1 MENQRFEDSFREA
14 FNGAEIIP
22 SDSVWT
28 NIAQALDKNSGKKG
42 LLLLIQLLAAA
53 SLLYAMGITGTYYLH
68 KPQFE
73 NSQSIAQSTYKKPSQ
88 SKNEVQTT
96 EIIISNSNSTASKEK
111 SNLKTTSIESTQGEA
126 LPVSVITDKLID
138 VKAPEISNEYKFDQR
153 TPPRLVDVQQPKL
166 VLPVST
172 EPDPDPG
179 IVLLARLKDEERKY
193 QPEKKRSNEKL
204 WTSIGVGAG
213 SFNPSSS
220 TSTTSSPNMK
230 TLSSS
235 STTTS
240 TSPSMGTSY
249 SVGISVATRITD
261 RIVLQGGISYLSQNA
276 EFTSSTSIMDMR
288 AALSEHADGEEET
301 TNTSAYKVRSASQ
314 YMSIPVQAGYVII
327 DQDFAVQL
335 NGGISTDV
343 FIQNTLTP
351 ENEQERV
358 THRSGNDS
366 PYRTINFS
374 GLLGTELSYKVGD
387 HYRIGVNPGLR
398 YALNS
403 IYKTEG
409 ATEVSPVTFDVAL
422 RFRYIF
428 K

>member
-28 NIAQALDKNSGKKG
+28 NITVALDKNSGKKG

-68 KPQFE
+68 KPQVE
-73 NSQSIAQSTYKKPSQ
+73 NSQPIAQNTYKKPLQ
-88 SKNEVQTT
+88 RKREIPAA
-96 EIIISNSNSTASKEK
+96 EIIISDLNSISKDK
-111 SNLKTTSIESTQGEA
+111 ANLKTTLTEFTPEQA
-126 LPVSVITDKLID
+126 LPVSVITDKLRE
-138 VKAPEISNEYKFDQR
+138 VEAPEINKEFQLDLPTAPQ
-153 TPPRLVDVQQPKL
+153 LADVQQPNR

-172 EPDPDPG
+172 APDPG

-193 QPEKKRSNEKL
+193 QPKKKRSTEKL
-204 WTSIGVGAG
+204 WTSIGVGVG

-220 TSTTSSPNMK
+220 TSIANASSMR

-235 STTTS
+235 STTS
-240 TSPSMGTSY
+240 SASSSVGTSY
-249 SVGISVATRITD
+249 TIGINVATKVTE
-261 RIVLQGGISYLSQNA
+261 RIVLQGGVSYLGQNA
-276 EFTSSTSIMDMR
+276 EFTSSTAIVDKR
-288 AALSEHADGEEET
+288 AILSDHTDGVEEMT
-301 TNTSAYKVRSASQ
+301 TTSLYKVRSASQ
-314 YMSIPVQAGYVII
+314 YMSIPLQAGYII
-327 DQDFAVQL
+327 VDQDFAVQF

-387 HYRIGVNPGLR
+387 HYRITVNPGLR

-409 ATEVSPVTFDVAL
+409 TTEISPVTFDVAL

>member
-1 MENQRFEDSFREA
+1 MKNQRFDDSFREA

-28 NIAQALDKNSGKKG
+28 NIERDLEKNSGKKG

-53 SLLYAMGITGTYYLH
+53 SLLYAMGVTGTYYLH
-68 KPQFE
+68 RPQFE
-73 NSQSIAQSTYKKPSQ
+73 KSQSVALNTYEAPSQ
-88 SKNEVQTT
+88 SKDETSKA
-96 EIIISNSNSTASKEK
+96 ERIPDSKPTATKEYSKLNVRAK
-111 SNLKTTSIESTQGEA
+111 SVGILPKEESTET
-126 LPVSVITDKLID
+126 VIIEMVET
-138 VKAPEISNEYKFDQR
+138 KAPEIRNESHVQLG
-153 TPPRLVDVQQPKL
+153 TLSPLEEVQQQQFTP
-166 VLPVST
+166 PVST
-172 EPDPDPG
+172 EPDPG
-179 IVLLARLKDEERKY
+179 AVLLSRLKDEERKY
-193 QPEKKRSNEKL
+193 QPKKKRSNEKL

-220 TSTTSSPNMK
+220 TSTTSSPSMK

-240 TSPSMGTSY
+240 ASPSMGMSY
-249 SVGISVATRITD
+249 SIGISLATRITD
-261 RIVLQGGISYLSQNA
+261 RIVLQGGISYLGQNA
-276 EFTSSTSIMDMR
+276 EFTSSTAIMENR
-288 AALSEHADGEEET
+288 VALNEHADAAEEVT
-301 TNTSAYKVRSASQ
+301 TTSPYKVRSASQ
-314 YMSIPVQAGYVII
+314 YMSIPLQAGYVLI
-327 DQDFAVQL
+327 DQDFALQL
-335 NGGISTDV
+335 NGGISTDL

-351 ENEQERV
+351 ENDLERV
-358 THRSGNDS
+358 IHRSGADS

-387 HYRIGVNPGLR
+387 NYRIALNPGLR

-403 IYKTEG
+403 IYKSEV